1 MESGNVFADVP
12 ARLEHEQFLDLL
24 LAPGIRITRIV
35 STGHF
40 TDWQEPEE
48 DEWVLVLQGSGTLRF
63 ADDGVIEMKSGDWR
77 HIPAG
82 TRHRVEETD
91 PGQPTIWLAVH
102 FPPSDLNFDK

>member
-1 MESGNVFADVP
+1 MESGNVFRDVP
-12 ARLEHEQFLDLL
+12 AALEHEQFVDLL

-35 STGHF
+35 STGQF
-40 TDWQEPEE
+40 TDWQDPDE
-48 DEWVLVLQGSGTLRF
+48 DEWVMVLQGSGTLCF
-63 ADDGVIEMKSGDWR
+63 ADGRLIEMKPGDWR

-102 FPPSDLNFDK
+102 FPAS